1 MHAPPCS
8 CFGVLFLCH
17 LIPGCPP
24 GHCLSAYHP
33 VMMDLWTWTDWVG
46 VIVFGVVTSAGFIA
60 GLREA
65 RRFRD
70 DPADR
75 KRDTDS
81 TD

>member
-1 MHAPPCS
+1 
-8 CFGVLFLCH
+8 
-17 LIPGCPP
+17 
-24 GHCLSAYHP
+24 
-33 VMMDLWTWTDWVG
+33 MDLETWTDWVG
-46 VIVFGVVTSAGFIA
+46 VLVFGALTFAGLIA

-70 DPADR
+70 DQADR